1 MGYHGVE
8 DNDLGNVAR
17 VDLWTIN
24 FVKRTTSRVADHLPK
39 IDFPVVTT
47 FRSYLPPHIMEVLH
61 AGAEELKVILAPSIF
76 RNLIPITKSSGIPQ
90 AGNQGDP
97 HREDEAGNQFN

>member
-1 MGYHGVE
+1 MGYHGVKE
-8 DNDLGNVAR
+8 KDLGNVAR

-24 FVKRTTSRVADHLPK
+24 YVKRTTSRVADNLPK

-47 FRSYLPPHIMEVLH
+47 FQSYLPPHIMEVLH
-61 AGAEELKVILAPSIF
+61 AAAEELKVTLAPSIF
-76 RNLIPITKSSGIPQ
+76 RNFIPITKRSGIPQ

-97 HREDEAGNQFN
+97 HWEDDAGNQFN